1 MKTLNWNNTSH
12 NYSQGLPVRENSFSH
27 RFTSSMAPRGFAAKW
42 PKELNRRVTV
52 HSPGLIWS
60 LGGMNVL
67 GINNLNEQNII
78 LWTDSWKPAGSSI
91 TCWPAQCHIQ
101 VNRRDFMSKFFI
113 SESHVLGILCS
124 NDELIFCLTFWHVT
138 VTLALIKQNN
148 GTAQQES
155 LEYKV
160 ILGKSQ
166 EASRYQV
173 KD

>member
-1 MKTLNWNNTSH
+1 
-12 NYSQGLPVRENSFSH
+12 
-27 RFTSSMAPRGFAAKW
+27 
-42 PKELNRRVTV
+42 
-52 HSPGLIWS
+52 
-60 LGGMNVL
+60 MNVL

-113 SESHVLGILCS
+113 SESHILGILCS

-173 KD
+173 KDQLHVLLYANLWLLSTA

>member
-1 MKTLNWNNTSH
+1 
-12 NYSQGLPVRENSFSH
+12 
-27 RFTSSMAPRGFAAKW
+27 
-42 PKELNRRVTV
+42 
-52 HSPGLIWS
+52 
-60 LGGMNVL
+60 MNVL
-67 GINNLNEQNII
+67 GINNLNEQSII

-91 TCWPAQCHIQ
+91 TCWPAQCHIK
-101 VNRRDFMSKFFI
+101 VNRCDFLSKFFI

-166 EASRYQV
+166 EANRYPV
-173 KD
+173 KDQLHVLLYASLWLLSTAWFYIILCSLVMYTYGNILMPWQSWYFL